1 MDFLRLHLQ
10 PITHNLPTP
19 IRNLGLSLIGPAC
32 YKTLILD
39 LSLESSPC
47 LSLAFSKT
55 LGLAIIAASS
65 VVKVPQILK
74 LLNSKSAA
82 GISFL
87 AYLLEIAA
95 DTVGVTYN
103 ARGGN
108 PFSTYG
114 EAALILAQN
123 VMVAVLI
130 LHYSGKSA
138 MAGAFVAGLAVVG
151 YFLQT
156 VDMDILAYAQ
166 MGAGMM
172 GVLSKAPQIY
182 TVWQQGGTGQLSA
195 FAVGDSLLSLEHGG
209 WDGGNPWEIRV
220 LMTIHRS

>member
-1 MDFLRLHLQ
+1 MDLIRSNLQ
-10 PITHNLPTP
+10 PITHSLPAP
-19 IRNLGLSLIGPAC
+19 IRNLGLSLLGPAC
-32 YKTLILD
+32 YKTLVLD
-39 LSLESSPC
+39 LSLEPSPC

-74 LLNSKSAA
+74 LINSQSAA
-82 GISFL
+82 GISFP

-123 VMVAVLI
+123 VVVAVLI

-138 MAGAFVAGLAVVG
+138 TVGAFAAGLAAVG

-156 VDMDILAYAQ
+156 ADMGLLAYAQ
-166 MGAGMM
+166 MGAGIA

-195 FAVGDSLLSLEHGG
+195 FAVGDS
-209 WDGGNPWEIRV
+209 
-220 LMTIHRS
+220 